1 MAVETLEYLSAAKR
15 FIRAAGRRVAEADEI
30 ELGELMTL
38 HDVVDDALLTA
49 VRGMRER
56 GMSWAYIASATGV
69 TRQAAFKRWGSQV

>member
-38 HDVVDDALLTA
+38 HDVVDEALLTA
-49 VRGMRER
+49 VRGLRAR
-56 GMSWAYIASATGV
+56 GQSWAYIASATGV